1 MPTPE
6 EKSAEIKERL
16 ESNINKVQQ
25 LQQEIKEKQEEAAT
39 LTQPILEDQGALKA
53 LQELIDG

>member
-16 ESNINKVQQ
+16 ESNVNKVQQ
-25 LQQEIKEKQEEAAT
+25 LQQEIKAKQEEAAA

>member
-25 LQQEIKEKQEEAAT
+25 LQQEIKEKQEEASA

>member
-1 MPTPE
+1 MPTLE

-16 ESNINKVQQ
+16 ESNVDKVQQ
-25 LQQEIKEKQEEAAT
+25 LQQEIKAKQEEAAT

>member
-1 MPTPE
+1 MPTLE

-16 ESNINKVQQ
+16 ESNVDKVQQ
-25 LQQEIKEKQEEAAT
+25 LQREIKAKQEEAQT

>member
-16 ESNINKVQQ
+16 DVNINKVQQ
-25 LQQEIKEKQEEAAT
+25 LRKEIQSIQEEAAA

-53 LQELIDG
+53 LQELIDS

>member
-25 LQQEIKEKQEEAAT
+25 LQQEIKAKQEEAAT

>member
-16 ESNINKVQQ
+16 ESNVNKVQQ
-25 LQQEIKEKQEEAAT
+25 LQQEIKTKQEEAAA

>member
-1 MPTPE
+1 MSTPE

-25 LQQEIKEKQEEAAT
+25 LRQEIQAKQEEAAT
-39 LTQPILEDQGALKA
+39 LTQPIMEDQGAFKV
-53 LQELIDG
+53 LQDLINS

>member
-25 LQQEIKEKQEEAAT
+25 LQQEIKEKQEEAAA
-39 LTQPILEDQGALKA
+39 LTQPILEDQGTLKA

>member
-25 LQQEIKEKQEEAAT
+25 LRQEIQTKQEEAAA

-53 LQELIDG
+53 LQDLIDS